1 MTMSMYQASIPQ
13 LTKML
18 SNLSAILKKGEE
30 FAKAKGIEDAVLV
43 NARLAPDM
51 FPLAKQVQIAC
62 DQVKNGMARLAGIEP
77 PKFDDSEATLA
88 QLQERIAKTMAFA
101 KTITPAQVDGSEAKE
116 IKFSIKEW
124 NFEFV
129 GEQYLL
135 TWIIPNFYFHV
146 TTAYN
151 ILRHNGL
158 EIGKS
163 DFLGGWVAFTMLW
176 CNIFPKSLRR

>member
-1 MTMSMYQASIPQ
+1 MAISMYQASIPQ

-18 SNLSAILKKGEE
+18 TNLSNILKKGED
-30 FAKAKGIEDAVLV
+30 FASSKNLDSKVLV
-43 NARLAPDM
+43 EGQLAPDM
-51 FPLAKQVQIAC
+51 FPLTKQVQIAC
-62 DQVKNGMARLAGIEP
+62 DQVKNGMARIAGVEP
-77 PKFDDSEATLA
+77 PKFEDDETSFAD
-88 QLQERIAKTMAFA
+88 LQERIAKTIAFA
-101 KTITPAQVDGSEAKE
+101 NSLKPAQIDGTEAKE

-146 TTAYN
+146 TTAYD
-151 ILRHNGL
+151 ILRHKGV

-163 DFLGGWVAFTMLW
+163 DYLGG
-176 CNIFPKSLRR
+176 

>member
-1 MTMSMYQASIPQ
+1 MAMSMYQASIPQ

-18 SNLSAILKKGEE
+18 TNLSNILKKGEE
-30 FAKAKGIEDAVLV
+30 FAKAKNVDGAVLV
-43 NARLAPDM
+43 GDRLSPDM
-51 FPLAKQVQIAC
+51 FPLSKQVQIAC

-77 PKFDDSEATLA
+77 PKFDDQESTFAE
-88 QLQERIAKTMAFA
+88 LQERIAKTIAFA
-101 KTITPAQVDGSEAKE
+101 NTIQPAQVDGTEAKE

-124 NFEFV
+124 HFEFV

-151 ILRHNGL
+151 ILRHNGV
-158 EIGKS
+158 EIGKA
-163 DFLGGWVAFTMLW
+163 DYLGG
-176 CNIFPKSLRR
+176 

>member
-1 MTMSMYQASIPQ
+1 MAMSMYQASIPQ

-18 SNLSAILKKGEE
+18 TNLSNILKKGEE
-30 FAKAKGIEDAVLV
+30 FAKAKNVDGAVLV
-43 NARLAPDM
+43 GDRLSPDM
-51 FPLAKQVQIAC
+51 FPLSKQVQIAC
-62 DQVKNGMARLAGIEP
+62 DQVKNGMARLAGVEP
-77 PKFDDSEATLA
+77 PKFDDNESTFAE
-88 QLQERIAKTMAFA
+88 LQERIAKTIAFA
-101 KTITPAQVDGSEAKE
+101 KNIQPAQVDGTEAKE

-151 ILRHNGL
+151 ILRHNGV

-163 DFLGGWVAFTMLW
+163 DYLGG
-176 CNIFPKSLRR
+176 

>member
-1 MTMSMYQASIPQ
+1 MYQASIPQ
-13 LTKML
+13 FRKMLGNLSTILTK
-18 SNLSAILKKGEE
+18 AEE
-30 FAKAKGIEDAVLV
+30 HVAAKGIDGKVLV
-43 NARLAPDM
+43 EGRLFPDM

-62 DQVKNGMARLAGIEP
+62 DQVKNGMARLASIDP

-88 QLQERIAKTMAFA
+88 QLKERIAKTIAFIDA
-101 KTITPAQVDGSEAKE
+101 IKPEQVDGTEAKE

-129 GEQYLL
+129 GEQYVL

-163 DFLGGWVAFTMLW
+163 DYLG
-176 CNIFPKSLRR
+176 

>member
-1 MTMSMYQASIPQ
+1 MAMSMYQASIPQ

-18 SNLSAILKKGEE
+18 TNFSNILKKGEE
-30 FAKAKGIEDAVLV
+30 FAKAKNVDGAVLV
-43 NARLAPDM
+43 GDRLSPDM
-51 FPLAKQVQIAC
+51 FPLSKQVQIAC

-77 PKFDDSEATLA
+77 PKFDDQESTFAE
-88 QLQERIAKTMAFA
+88 LQERIAKTIAFA
-101 KTITPAQVDGSEAKE
+101 NTIQPAQVDGTEAKE

-124 NFEFV
+124 HFEFV

-151 ILRHNGL
+151 ILRHNGV
-158 EIGKS
+158 EIGKA
-163 DFLGGWVAFTMLW
+163 DYLGG
-176 CNIFPKSLRR
+176 